1 MKNMDIE
8 QKKNKKKIKILIQK
22 ADVLGYCLYYDQ
34 NIQSWIAKKH
44 EENKE
49 LILGNLE
56 SVEEFFSE
64 FFLRI

>member
-1 MKNMDIE
+1 MKNIDIE
-8 QKKNKKKIKILIQK
+8 QKKMKKNIKTLTQK
-22 ADVLGYCLYYDQ
+22 ADILGYSLYYDQ

-44 EENKE
+44 GENKE
-49 LILGNLE
+49 LVFGNLE